1 MSAPSPTEASDAV
14 TIARASSP
22 RAMPSERSG
31 SATIEAM
38 LCRGSSDEYGS
49 WNTVCTDAR
58 KCRIVAA
65 VTGAP
70 SNSTSPEEGLARASI
85 SRTIV
90 DLPLPDS
97 PTSPTLCPSPTAIDT
112 SSRASAPRR

>member
-1 MSAPSPTEASDAV
+1 
-14 TIARASSP
+14 
-22 RAMPSERSG
+22 MPSERNG

-38 LCRGSSDEYGS
+38 FCRGSSDEYGS

-58 KCRIVAA
+58 NRRIADA
-65 VTGAP
+65 VTGSP
-70 SNSTSPEEGLARASI
+70 SNSTDPADGFASASI

-97 PTSPTLCPSPTAIDT
+97 PTRPTLWPSPTAIDT
-112 SSRASAPRR
+112 SSSARAPLP